1 MLFACICF
9 LSFFTQQ
16 QPGTFPGAP
25 AAALHFSG
33 CPGSAPLGQQ
43 EERGNRASW
52 GWGRCGL
59 DPEEQ
64 QRTSSHDTLLLL
76 SIPGQARTL
85 GQFVKT
91 CLYCTDHAI
100 AIREPHPIAT
110 LPRVGDPARAWHGG
124 DAERVPVTQA
134 SSKRPAFHPTPISA
148 GPEAG
153 STWSGGL
160 YALKQCQSW
169 HHSQCCL

>member
-1 MLFACICF
+1 MFLLIYFLACFPQAVLFACICF
-9 LSFFTQQ
+9 LSFFTRQ

-43 EERGNRASW
+43 EERGSRAAR
-52 GWGRCGL
+52 GWGRCRL
-59 DPEEQ
+59 DTQEQ

-85 GQFVKT
+85 GQFKT
-91 CLYCTDHAI
+91 CLCYTDHAI

-110 LPRVGDPARAWHGG
+110 LPRVGDPARAWHGR

-134 SSKRPAFHPTPISA
+134 SSK
-148 GPEAG
+148 
-153 STWSGGL
+153 
-160 YALKQCQSW
+160 
-169 HHSQCCL
+169 